1 MAWRVGCKY
10 KFCIFYIFP
19 IPKPP
24 LGLRKIAR
32 ERAMGKLDR
41 DLLWNPRP
49 IVTIIPAARQA
60 DFDCLGKG
68 RVFGRYNT
76 GKPKT

>member
-1 MAWRVGCKY
+1 
-10 KFCIFYIFP
+10 
-19 IPKPP
+19 
-24 LGLRKIAR
+24 
-32 ERAMGKLDR
+32 MGKLHR

-49 IVTIIPAARQA
+49 IVTFIPAARQA
-60 DFDCLGKG
+60 DLDCLGKG